1 MFMSHVTRVLGS
13 ECLMFEQQALL
24 FASAA
29 PNTPM
34 AMPWMP
40 FRGAIFQGG
49 AESRD
54 HGAGSDFASPLTV
67 AGSRQP

>member
-1 MFMSHVTRVLGS
+1 MFMSHVTRGLGS

-34 AMPWMP
+34 AMP
-40 FRGAIFQGG
+40 FRGAILQGG
-49 AESRD
+49 AECRD

>member
-13 ECLMFEQQALL
+13 ERLMFEHQALL

-34 AMPWMP
+34 AMP
-40 FRGAIFQGG
+40 FRGPILQGG
-49 AESRD
+49 AESQD

-67 AGSRQP
+67 AGCRQP

>member
-1 MFMSHVTRVLGS
+1 MFMSHVTRGLGS

-34 AMPWMP
+34 AMP
-40 FRGAIFQGG
+40 FRGAILQGG

-54 HGAGSDFASPLTV
+54 HGAGSDFASPLTA
-67 AGSRQP
+67 AGCRQP